1 MVTVNFKE
9 YKRKTRKLK
18 CQKFIK
24 ESYYMKALGVML
36 LFFIMSIILEIFDI
50 RAMIII
56 ISIFLAATLY
66 KLIIV
71 IKEKI

>member
-1 MVTVNFKE
+1 
-9 YKRKTRKLK
+9 
-18 CQKFIK
+18 
-24 ESYYMKALGVML
+24 MKALGVML

>member
-24 ESYYMKALGVML
+24 ESYYMKALGVMKEL
-36 LFFIMSIILEIFDI
+36 D
-50 RAMIII
+50 
-56 ISIFLAATLY
+56 FL
-66 KLIIV
+66 
-71 IKEKI
+71 